1 MRKYWF
7 GILQGLCSVFLIWR
21 IFSNPELRNDAAK
34 VFLEADIVWLFA
46 GLATALLTESLC
58 AVRWWLMLRL
68 FGIPVGLGKVFAFC
82 GAGLFFS
89 LGLPGAAGGDAF
101 RILYVIQLYPE
112 RKLMATLSVLADRL
126 CGLAALIF
134 AFAISVLPQREIFNI
149 DPVTNKLAMLALM
162 ILSGVMVLVFL
173 WWLTSFNFFGKSRL
187 PFKNFR
193 DKTDQ
198 LTGIFVNLSRQP
210 KLVVYGILISC
221 VALIFHF
228 TTYYWSCKSYEIP
241 VSFVNILTIMPIID
255 TITLLPISLYGIGL
269 RETLFKHLLGGLYGI
284 PNGSVVMASLT
295 GFALQAAVALI
306 GGIAIPWCAIKNPL
320 KSEDKP
326 GR

>member
-21 IFSNPELRNDAAK
+21 IFSSPELRDDAEK
-34 VFLEADIVWLFA
+34 VFLEADVVWLFA
-46 GLATALLTESLC
+46 GLATALVTELLC

-68 FGIPVGLGKVFAFC
+68 FGTPVGLGKVFAFC

-89 LGLPGAAGGDAF
+89 LGLPGSAGGDAF

-126 CGLAALIF
+126 CGLVALIV
-134 AFAISVLPQREIFNI
+134 AFAISFLPQREIFNS
-149 DPVTNKLAMLALM
+149 DPATNKLAMLALLL
-162 ILSGVMVLVFL
+162 LSGVMVLIFL
-173 WWLTSFNFFGKSRL
+173 WWLTSFNFFGKSQL
-187 PFKNFR
+187 PFKNIR
-193 DKTDQ
+193 EKTEP
-198 LTGIFVNLSRQP
+198 LGKIFVNLSRQP
-210 KLVVYGILISC
+210 KLVVYGILISY

-228 TTYYWSCKSYEIP
+228 TTYYWSCRSYEIP
-241 VSFVNILTIMPIID
+241 VSFFNILTIMPIID
-255 TITLLPISLYGIGL
+255 TITMLPITLYGIGL

-295 GFALQAAVALI
+295 GFALQAAVALL
-306 GGIAIPWCAIKNPL
+306 GGMAIPWCAIKKPS
-320 KSEDKP
+320 KPEDKP